1 MTLDWP
7 QPTAASAAQV
17 PAGVRLLRRA
27 LTIALLLVLAGCE
40 RGPDE
45 FPWLA
50 TLDAERA
57 EHDGKRLMAL
67 PLGLHRLDGNA
78 SHGGATVAVHG
89 WRSRGYEWVYPLL
102 TLADAEASPASV
114 WFFRWDWSTCPEAAA
129 GELVAALAG
138 LERSAAQ
145 IRLVGHSLGGVV
157 VVAAAAAWQTP
168 TPLEAHAIAA
178 PLASVAE
185 PCAYRPPTSL
195 PANVALHQ
203 WRTQHALDGAF
214 KDWPTDPQMVATP
227 GPTTRL
233 PATYRGRRLG
243 HNWAVSWV
251 ADRLAGNETP
261 P

>member
-1 MTLDWP
+1 MP
-7 QPTAASAAQV
+7 VPTAASVPQV
-17 PAGVRLLRRA
+17 SAGVRSPLRA
-27 LTIALLLVLAGCE
+27 LAIALLLVLAGCE
-40 RGPDE
+40 RGSDE

-50 TLDAERA
+50 TLDAEHA
-57 EHDGKRLMAL
+57 ERDGKRLMAL

-78 SHGGATVAVHG
+78 SHDGATVAVHG

-102 TLADAEASPASV
+102 TLADAEDGPASV

-129 GELVAALAG
+129 AELVTALAG
-138 LERSAAQ
+138 LEPQGAAQ

-157 VVAAAAAWQTP
+157 VVAAAARWQAP

-178 PLASVAE
+178 PLASVGE
-185 PCAYRPPTSL
+185 PCAYQPPTAL
-195 PANVALHQ
+195 PDSVALHQ

-214 KDWPTDPQMVATP
+214 KDWPTDPQIVAIP
-227 GPTTRL
+227 SPATRL

-243 HNWAVSWV
+243 HNWTVSWV